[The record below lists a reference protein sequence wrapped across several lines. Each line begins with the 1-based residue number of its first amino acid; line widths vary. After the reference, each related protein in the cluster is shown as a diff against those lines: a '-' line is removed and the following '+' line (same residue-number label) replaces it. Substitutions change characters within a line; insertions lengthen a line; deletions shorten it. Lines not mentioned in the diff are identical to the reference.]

1 MFNISILGVGGLP
14 KDIRHDPARN
24 VVQLCMCLLTFSFS
38 VEIILACSTADNFA
52 KSLNAR
58 HRQNQT
64 YRVIAKI
71 TMLILQQHTL
81 AFQSR
86 VAHHE
91 AHACSVGP
99 TPEEVRGCRK
109 SGLDR
114 VCRQATSEGSM
125 CRLQVWALP
134 PHPPREREKLF
145 GYVLERREQRRKQ
158 KELRRAMKDSWLDW
172 GFFSAPL
179 WRNSDLLRRPG
190 CGGCSAAVAAR
201 RRALAVLGA
210 FHHVLLLP
218 GAYRGGIILLAFGV
232 ML

>member
-1 MFNISILGVGGLP
+1 MRSVINILQVEFVEQHLP
-14 KDIRHDPARN
+14 A
-24 VVQLCMCLLTFSFS
+24 
-38 VEIILACSTADNFA
+38 ENFA

-71 TMLILQQHTL
+71 TMLILKQHTL

-91 AHACSVGP
+91 AHACSVGR

-114 VCRQATSEGSM
+114 VCRPATSEDSM

-134 PHPPREREKLF
+134 PYPPREREKLF
-145 GYVLERREQRRKQ
+145 EYVLERREQRRKQ

-179 WRNSDLLRRPG
+179 WRNSDLLRRH
-190 CGGCSAAVAAR
+190 GGGGSSAAVAAR
-201 RRALAVLGA
+201 RRALA
-210 FHHVLLLP
+210 
-218 GAYRGGIILLAFGV
+218 IIRLALGV
-232 ML
+232 MVDILDVLVLV